1 MLGSGHRQITHPT
14 SMLVR
19 VAESL
24 RKLPGPSVVQ
34 LPSCPGLL
42 PTVIDT
48 EQELGF
54 KTSEV
59 KMHEVLLEAVG
70 SQCGFSSMT

>member
-1 MLGSGHRQITHPT
+1 MV
-14 SMLVR
+14 M
-19 VAESL
+19 
-24 RKLPGPSVVQ
+24 
-34 LPSCPGLL
+34 
-42 PTVIDT
+42 DT